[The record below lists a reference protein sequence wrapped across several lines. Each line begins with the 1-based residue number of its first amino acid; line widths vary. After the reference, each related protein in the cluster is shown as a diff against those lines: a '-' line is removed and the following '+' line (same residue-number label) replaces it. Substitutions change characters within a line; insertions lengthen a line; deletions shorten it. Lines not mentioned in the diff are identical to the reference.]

1 MKWTLILAL
10 AALLPG
16 LLLAQEE
23 PEKGK
28 QKIVVIKKSI
38 DENGNKVVE
47 KIVREADGDEKLEW
61 KDEEGHVII
70 KLGGGDA
77 EWESPDDIDIEL
89 DGLGMDLEEHLEGL
103 DEQLRNI
110 EVEVDELED
119 GLKNL
124 KIRIE
129 PDGEVIEWQG
139 LGGLPEGLEQR
150 LEQKGLH
157 FRSLEGE
164 DFTFAAPPNKALLG
178 VKIGQEIEMA
188 HENGD
193 VEKTEILSGKG
204 TAVLE
209 VFEGSAA
216 EEAGVRKGDIITAI
230 DGEKIGDYKALVEA
244 LRDKA
249 PGDKVSVGLEREGQP
264 MTVEAILKGRE
275 SAPFVYEFKKDGD
288 GHDIHFFSK
297 EGEESGR
304 RRGVVILKDG
314 VVVMEREEEGVPEVP
329 GPGETRPA
337 LGLEAFEA
345 FPNPADNELTV
356 RFTGEQAPVTIRLL
370 DAAGQQVY
378 KEYIQDFE
386 GRYDQRIGLQGIPEG
401 LLLLTVEQEGRVFTE
416 KVMIARQ

>member
-1 MKWTLILAL
+1 MKTKWTLILAL

-28 QKIVVIKKSI
+28 QKIVVIKKSV

-61 KDEEGHVII
+61 KDESGHVII
-70 KLGGGDA
+70 KLGKDNA
-77 EWESPDDIDIEL
+77 EWESLDDIDIEL
-89 DGLGMDLEEHLEGL
+89 DGLGMELEEHLEGL

-119 GLKNL
+119 GMKNL

-139 LGGLPEGLEQR
+139 LGGLPEELEQR

-164 DFTFAAPPNKALLG
+164 DFTFPAPPNKALLG

-193 VEKTEILSGKG
+193 VEKVEILSGKG

-216 EEAGVRKGDIITAI
+216 EEAGIRKGDIITSV
-230 DGEKIGDYKALVEA
+230 DEEKIGDYKALVEV
-244 LRDKA
+244 LGGKA
-249 PGDKVSVGLEREGQP
+249 PGDKVLVGLDREGQA
-264 MTVEAILKGRE
+264 MVVEAILKGRD
-275 SAPFVYEFKKDGD
+275 SAPFAYEFKLGDDGR
-288 GHDIHFFSK
+288 DIHFFSD
-297 EGEESGR
+297 EGKKAAGR
-304 RRGVVILKDG
+304 HKVIILKDG
-314 VVVMEREEEGVPEVP
+314 DLIMEREDEHAPE
-329 GPGETRPA
+329 PGETRPA
-337 LGLEAFEA
+337 LELEAFEA